1 MQVLADTLYRQ
12 PAQARP
18 QAKLQAK
25 PQAKPNARA
34 AAEPARAVDYHARM
48 GSGRSL
54 AARVREY
61 FARGWTLYLDNARAA
76 APLVHL

>member
-12 PAQARP
+12 PAQATSQSKSHARP
-18 QAKLQAK
+18 TV
-25 PQAKPNARA
+25 RA
-34 AAEPARAVDYHARM
+34 TAEPAREVDYYARM

-76 APLVHL
+76 APLIHL

>member
-12 PAQARP
+12 PAQA
-18 QAKLQAK
+18 KSQAK
-25 PQAKPNARA
+25 PQAKSSVRP
-34 AAEPARAVDYHARM
+34 AAEAAREVDYYARM

-54 AARVREY
+54 SARVREY
-61 FARGWTLYLDNARAA
+61 FARGWTLYLDNARAV